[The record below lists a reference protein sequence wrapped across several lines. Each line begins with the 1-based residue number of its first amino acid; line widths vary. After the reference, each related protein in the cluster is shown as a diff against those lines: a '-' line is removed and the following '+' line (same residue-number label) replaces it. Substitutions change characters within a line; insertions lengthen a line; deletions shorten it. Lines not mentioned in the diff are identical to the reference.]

1 MNLLKQAFQFFG
13 ISGIGWIL
21 DLIVYTVLTS
31 FFKLSVD
38 ISNMI
43 SSFTGVTFVFLLST
57 RKVFINDSKINLK
70 IKYLVYVVYQII
82 LIIIVSKIMLLL
94 KNSLIS
100 FDVDFFRKYVDII
113 VKIIITPFTMLINFI
128 VMKKLIEKI

>member
-1 MNLLKQAFQFFG
+1 
-13 ISGIGWIL
+13 
-21 DLIVYTVLTS
+21 
-31 FFKLSVD
+31 
-38 ISNMI
+38 MI

-57 RKVFINDSKINLK
+57 RKVFINNSKVNLK